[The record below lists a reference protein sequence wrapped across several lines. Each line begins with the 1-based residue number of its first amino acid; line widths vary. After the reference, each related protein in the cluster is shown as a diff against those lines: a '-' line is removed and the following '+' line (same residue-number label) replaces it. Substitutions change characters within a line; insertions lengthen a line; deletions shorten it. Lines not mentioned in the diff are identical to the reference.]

1 MQIADSVALVT
12 GAGRGLGQVF
22 VQELARRGAKT
33 VYAAARNP
41 ARLGGPGTPGI
52 PVELDITKPDQVTAA
67 ADRCADVNLLIN
79 NAGVMTSSPF
89 LEAPTM
95 DGARQEIE
103 TNYLGTL
110 AMCRA
115 FAPVLAANGGGAIVN
130 LLSVTSF
137 FTNPENGS
145 YGASKA
151 AEWSLTN
158 GVRIELAHQGTLV
171 VGVHAGFID
180 TEMVTELARGLP
192 KLDPLDVVRQVFD
205 AVEAN
210 RVEVLAGER
219 TRRVKSLLPDDH
231 EKIYPAIQATWDANH
246 PRAT

>member
-115 FAPVLAANGGGAIVN
+115 FAPVLARGGGGAIVN

-158 GVRIELAHQGTLV
+158 GVRI
-171 VGVHAGFID
+171 
-180 TEMVTELARGLP
+180 ELARGLP